1 MEERGGVKYETVI
14 QSMRKKLKEWEKERC
29 ENGKMKKD

>member
-1 MEERGGVKYETVI
+1 MEEREGVKYETVI

-29 ENGKMKKD
+29 ENGKMKKH